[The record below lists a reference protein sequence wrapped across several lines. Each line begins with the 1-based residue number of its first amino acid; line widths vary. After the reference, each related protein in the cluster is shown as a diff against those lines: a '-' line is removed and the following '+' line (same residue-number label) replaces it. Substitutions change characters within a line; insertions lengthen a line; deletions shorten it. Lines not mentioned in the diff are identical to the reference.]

1 MASVAEERSV
11 VPITGAA
18 ADYDVIIAGA
28 GLVGLSLA
36 PALAAARLSV
46 ALADRAAVTMPKP
59 ATGDD
64 DWDVRVYA
72 VSPGSVAF
80 LRSLGAWQLLPQ
92 DRIAPVESMRVEG
105 DAGAVLHFSA
115 YELGERALAWIVEE
129 RALRAALIPLVGQ
142 TGVAVH
148 VPCALD
154 SLTWTPDGCA
164 LRGAGGVTLRARLIV
179 GADGLR
185 SHVRERA
192 GIAATTKQYGQT
204 AVVANFN
211 CERPHLGRAFQWF
224 HDDGGVLAW
233 LPLPGRRVSMV
244 WSAPETLAR
253 ELLALPAEAL
263 ATRVA
268 ARGNHAL
275 GAFESI
281 GASAGFALQLQK
293 LPTTVAHRAALIG
306 DAAHG
311 IHPLAGQGVNLGF
324 GDAEALAA
332 VLAARGPVRDP
343 GEPLLLERFARR
355 RRAPVLAMQSVTD
368 GLARL
373 FATTSPLVRTA
384 RNLGMEA
391 VDGLPPAKRFLAHS
405 ALR

>member
-1 MASVAEERSV
+1 
-11 VPITGAA
+11 
-18 ADYDVIIAGA
+18 
-28 GLVGLSLA
+28 
-36 PALAAARLSV
+36 
-46 ALADRAAVTMPKP
+46 
-59 ATGDD
+59 
-64 DWDVRVYA
+64 
-72 VSPGSVAF
+72 
-80 LRSLGAWQLLPQ
+80 
-92 DRIAPVESMRVEG
+92 
-105 DAGAVLHFSA
+105 
-115 YELGERALAWIVEE
+115 
-129 RALRAALIPLVGQ
+129 
-142 TGVAVH
+142 
-148 VPCALD
+148 
-154 SLTWTPDGCA
+154 
-164 LRGAGGVTLRARLIV
+164 V

-244 WSAPETLAR
+244 WSAPEPLAR

-373 FATTSPLVRTA
+373 FATASPLVRTA